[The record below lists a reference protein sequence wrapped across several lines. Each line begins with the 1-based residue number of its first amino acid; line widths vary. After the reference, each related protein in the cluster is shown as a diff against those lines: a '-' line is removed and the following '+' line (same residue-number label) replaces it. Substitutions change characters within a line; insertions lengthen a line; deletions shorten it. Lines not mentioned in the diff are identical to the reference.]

1 MPISELEIRQST
13 LDRIYYLLQTSYQ
26 NINQTQWLD
35 LAKAFIELNKTD
47 LQYVDKVEA
56 LLVDTY
62 TFNTDN
68 IEDPKDLRALVNRLQ
83 ILFGKTL
90 SIPKL
95 SINHMGTII
104 AAGNDKEPIRIN
116 KNYMGMVKATT
127 PDINVKIEFET
138 SLFEKIPEAT
148 INSNSVE
155 RTLQIT
161 TMGEATHGAA
171 AWVRARVISID
182 LATNQVDGKSEWS
195 DKLYFW
201 VEPIVYAGF
210 IESIQ
215 ELTGNPQGIPSGGQ
229 FIRLGIN
236 HQNNRWFS
244 KQERDVNGIDKAAI
258 DVLGGNSLNGDYP
271 RMQPQDTYIAKFFNS
286 KDMPHGHMK
295 RVLIKNDGTER
306 DWDSS
311 KAYNDPVNGLND
323 KSVWEYQAMVKIP
336 EHYVIDGHILVNLK
350 SNGATHRYYLKLC
363 AMEKFAF
370 NPYLELSKLPGFY
383 NYDLSTIKFQGRGN
397 FENGVIISK
406 YQYDFYVGAFGAL
419 VGKQS
424 RTIGSFIA
432 GGGNKLDMY
441 IGSTPESGTMRD
453 TTMAI
458 SKFHKDYNTNPDK
471 KNDFLPI
478 NYFEYRALVLLYSIE
493 RGYVGGHAKDQIQGW
508 FVTNYTSGEAYHR
521 RTKEYLEQR
530 SVIPTALLKN
540 HTGHIMA
547 NTNDNRIRSWRG
559 IQDFASVWI
568 AMAGAGYDGAQGYL
582 KTSKSRNFNHYMLN
596 TSIPSNYQVLQIL
609 NENGVGNLY
618 SNPMGGKI
626 TTFIKIFYPGELLFW
641 GGTHTGASEQNFGCS
656 RAEFNGSG
664 ADAACICFAPQ
675 LGNMTSP
682 YNQFRAGGLW
692 EHSTSITF
700 STYRDSS
707 KGFKENPFN

>member
-1 MPISELEIRQST
+1 MSITELEIRQST

-26 NINQTQWLD
+26 NINQKQWLD

-56 LLVDTY
+56 LLLDAY

-68 IEDPKDLRALVNRLQ
+68 IEDPKDLKALVSRTQL
-83 ILFGKTL
+83 LFGKTL
-90 SIPKL
+90 SIPKV

-104 AAGNDKEPIRIN
+104 SAGNDKDYIRIN

-138 SLFEKIPEAT
+138 SLFDKIPESPT
-148 INSNSVE
+148 NSNSVE
-155 RTLQIT
+155 RILQIL
-161 TMGEATHGAA
+161 TMGEATHGAT
-171 AWVRARVISID
+171 AWVRARTISVD
-182 LATNQVDGKSEWS
+182 ALSNQVDGKSEWS
-195 DKLYFW
+195 EKLYFW

-215 ELTGNPQGIPSGGQ
+215 ELSGNPTGIPAGGQ

-244 KQERDVNGIDKAAI
+244 KQDRDVDGIDKAAI
-258 DVLGGNSLNGDYP
+258 DIIGGNSLNGDYP
-271 RMQPQDTYIAKFFNS
+271 RMQPQDTYVAKFFNS

-295 RVLIKNDGTER
+295 RVLIKNDGSER
-306 DWDSS
+306 DWDCT
-311 KAYNDPVNGLND
+311 KPYNDPVNGLD
-323 KSVWEYQAMVKIP
+323 DRSVWEYQAMVKIP
-336 EHYVIDGHILVNLK
+336 EHYVIDGHILINLK

-363 AMEKFAF
+363 AMDKFVF
-370 NPYLELSKLPGFY
+370 NPYVELSKLPGFF
-383 NYDLSTIKFQGRGN
+383 NYDLSTIQFQGRGN
-397 FENGVIISK
+397 FDSGVIISK

-432 GGGNKLDMY
+432 GGNNKFDSYM
-441 IGSTPESGTMRD
+441 GATSESATMQD

-458 SKFHKDYNTNPDK
+458 SKFHKDYNK
-471 KNDFLPI
+471 GVKSDFLPI
-478 NYFEYRALVLLYSIE
+478 NYYEYRALVLLYSIE
-493 RGYVGGHAKDQIQGW
+493 RGYVGGHAKDPIQGW
-508 FVTNYTSGEAYHR
+508 FVTNYSSGEAYYR

-530 SVIPTALLKN
+530 SIIPTAFLKN

-547 NTNDNRIRSWRG
+547 NNNDNKTRTWRG

-568 AMAGAGYDGAQGYL
+568 AMAGAGYDGTSGYL
-582 KTSKSRNFNHYMLN
+582 KTSKSRNFNDYMLN
-596 TSIPSNYQVLQIL
+596 TSIPYNYEPLHIR
-609 NENGVGNLY
+609 NYDGGNLY
-618 SNPMGGKI
+618 SNPMGGRI
-626 TTFIKIFYPGELLFW
+626 TTYIRILYPGELLFW
-641 GGTHTGASEQNFGCS
+641 GGTHTGASETNFACS
-656 RAEFNGSG
+656 RADFNGSG
-664 ADAACICFAPQ
+664 GNVGAICFAPQ
-675 LGNMTSP
+675 LLNMTSP
-682 YNQFRAGGLW
+682 YSQYRAASLW
-692 EHSTSITF
+692 EHSTSITY
-700 STYRDSS
+700 STYRNSS